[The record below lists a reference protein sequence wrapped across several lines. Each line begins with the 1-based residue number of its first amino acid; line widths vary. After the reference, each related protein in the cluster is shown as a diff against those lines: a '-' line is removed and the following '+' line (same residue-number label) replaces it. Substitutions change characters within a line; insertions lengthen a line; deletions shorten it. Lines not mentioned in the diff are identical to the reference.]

1 MALTILNNIA
11 ALAAEDQL
19 NITSNSLNST
29 LEQLS
34 SGSRINSGAD
44 DPAGLAIANGL
55 EANVA
60 ALTQSASNATDGVGE
75 LQVADGAL
83 SQVTTLLDRAVTL
96 ATESATGTVSNS
108 QRVALDTEYQSIKA
122 EIDSIGSTTNF
133 NGGQVFTN
141 NTLNVFL
148 SDGSTAGSS
157 NIGVSTGLLS
167 STQLSLG
174 GTPATATL
182 GEAVASSAAAASDV
196 LTGGTFVGSTQ
207 ANSLLTASTQFNALT
222 TASATFTP
230 GTINLATQATQAL
243 TGATTFTGST
253 KGSSVNTFNGTTIG
267 NDDTVAVGGT
277 TYTFK
282 TALTGA
288 ANEVLIGNT
297 ADTTALANLEDA
309 INLSGGTAGVNYG
322 TGTLL
327 NTGVVASGASATN
340 FTVTSKVN
348 GIAAPAFTFTNVS
361 STGAS
366 NTQVQ
371 TAGTIG
377 TQIVAGGTTYQFVTA
392 LSTNAGS
399 TANEV
404 VYTGTVATD
413 LTHLEEAVN
422 AGANSGTDYSTAT
435 TANANV
441 SAAAPSGGISVFTAK
456 ANGVSGT
463 VGLAINVGT
472 GSGGSFGTQTAGTAG
487 STVTVGNE
495 TYTFVTSLNAAATNE
510 IKGSVTLATN
520 LTNLVDAITYT
531 APGTGLYSADNSVA
545 NTFATATTNGTT
557 VTVTALAA
565 DAGVGNG
572 TTTGNSTAVS
582 GTAGTF
588 TNAASGATATLAG
601 GTNASVVTIG
611 NQAYT
616 FVNAAQLPTA
626 NPYSVLINT
635 TANGTAAQIL
645 GSLTNLAD
653 AVNGVTNDAGT
664 NFSSAAANTYA
675 TAGTAT
681 AGSGN
686 TSTLQFT
693 AQVNGLG
700 SAANGGTGNYT
711 VSTTQNTANGFA
723 SGTFANGSTGD
734 SITVG
739 GQTYNFVTALST
751 NNGGA
756 LLGGTA
762 NEVVAGTSVAT
773 DLANLE
779 DAVNNNGT
787 GQGATTYS
795 TGTATNTS
803 AHITGVTGTTAT
815 FAANSTGTGGNSI
828 ATAISGGIGA
838 FATTNFAGGS
848 ALVSV
853 GGPAVAGDTVT
864 VGAKQYTFVNAIN
877 ANSAANSVLVGAG
890 TGAASE
896 TASLTNLAAAV
907 NGATGAGVT
916 YGIGTTA
923 NAQASAALVANPT
936 SGPVNQILFTA
947 LTGGAGTLAAG
958 TGNFIASTSTGGDNT
973 FSNALFTGGGTST
986 NDLLTSS
993 DATAA
998 LTQIDT
1004 AVATVAQLRGTIGA
1018 TVNRLQSAS
1027 AVINNQTENLTSAEN
1042 DVTAADIPT
1051 VVANLSQYSSL
1062 EQTGVSALAQAN
1074 QQQQLV
1080 LKLLQ

>member
-148 SDGSTAGSS
+148 SDGSTSGSS
-157 NIGVSTGLLS
+157 TIGVSTGLLS

-182 GEAVASSAAAASDV
+182 GEAVASSAAAATDV

-222 TASATFTP
+222 KAAATFTA
-230 GTINLATQATQAL
+230 GTINLATEATQAL
-243 TGATTFTGST
+243 TAGTLAASTQGTNVVTFGGGGVITAGD
-253 KGSSVNTFNGTTIG
+253 TI
-267 NDDTVAVGGT
+267 AVGGT
-277 TYTFK
+277 TYTFVAAAGDL
-282 TALTGA
+282 TAPDEVVAGV
-288 ANEVLIGNT
+288 ANST
-297 ADTTALANLEDA
+297 SLANLNDA
-309 INLSGGTAGVNYG
+309 INQNAGAVGTNYSAGTA
-322 TGTLL
+322 L
-327 NTGVVASGASATN
+327 NTGVTSSGTGPITFTDKLNGTAAPVVTYTNTSGSGATASD
-340 FTVTSKVN
+340 VT
-348 GIAAPAFTFTNVS
+348 
-361 STGAS
+361 
-366 NTQVQ
+366 
-371 TAGTIG
+371 TAGLVG
-377 TQIVAGGTTYQFVTA
+377 TEITVGGQNYTFVTA
-392 LSTNAGS
+392 LSGNAGG
-399 TANEV
+399 TPNEV
-404 VYTGTVATD
+404 LYNSTLATS

-422 AGANSGTDYSTAT
+422 GGANGGTDYSTGTVANT
-435 TANANV
+435 NVTAGAPLAGVITFTAN
-441 SAAAPSGGISVFTAK
+441 T
-456 ANGVSGT
+456 NGVGGSIG
-463 VGLAINVGT
+463 GAINQNTAG
-472 GSGGSFGTQTAGTAG
+472 GSGASFATQVAGNAG

-495 TYTFVTSLNAAATNE
+495 TYTFVTSLGTGAGATTNE
-510 IKGSVTLATN
+510 IVGATGGGALATE
-520 LTNLVDAITYT
+520 LTNLVDAINFTS
-531 APGTGLYSADNSVA
+531 PNTGKYSVA
-545 NTFATATTNGTT
+545 NSAANTYASAVTTVTGATITATTAGT
-557 VTVTALAA
+557 
-565 DAGVGNG
+565 GNG
-572 TTTGNSTAVS
+572 TTTGNSVDVS

-588 TNAASGATATLAG
+588 TNAAGGATGTLAG
-601 GTNASVVTIG
+601 GTNASTVTIG
-611 NQAYT
+611 NQTYT
-616 FVNAAQLPTA
+616 FVNAAQLGTA

-635 TANGTAAQIL
+635 TASGTAAQIL

-653 AVNGVTNDAGT
+653 AVNGVTGDAGI

-700 SAANGGTGNYT
+700 SNGAGTGNYT
-711 VSTTQNTANGFA
+711 VSTTANTANGFA
-723 SGTFANGSTGD
+723 GATFANGSTGD

-751 NNGGA
+751 NS
-756 LLGGTA
+756 GGTA

-773 DLANLE
+773 DLTNLE

-787 GQGATTYS
+787 GQGSTTYS
-795 TGTATNTS
+795 LGTATNTS
-803 AHITGVTGTTAT
+803 AHITGTTGTTAT

-828 ATAISGGIGA
+828 TTAISGGIGS
-838 FATTNFAGGS
+838 FATTNFTGGS

-864 VGAKQYTFVNAIN
+864 VGTKTYTFVNAIN

-907 NGATGAGVT
+907 NGATGSGVT

-923 NAQASAALVANPT
+923 NTFASAALVANPNT
-936 SGPVNQILFTA
+936 GPINQILFTA
-947 LTGGAGTLAAG
+947 LSGGAGTAAAG

-973 FSNALFTGGGTST
+973 FSSALFSGGGATT

-1051 VVANLSQYSSL
+1051 VVANLSQYSIL